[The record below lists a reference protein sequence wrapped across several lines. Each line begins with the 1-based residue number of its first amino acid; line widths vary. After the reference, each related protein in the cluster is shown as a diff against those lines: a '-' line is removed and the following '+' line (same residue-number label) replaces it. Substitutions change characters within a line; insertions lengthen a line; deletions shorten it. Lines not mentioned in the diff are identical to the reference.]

1 MTNTQLV
8 SNKLRFHRKQAGLF
22 QKDVAK
28 VLGLDCMD
36 RISHWENG
44 IAMPNVVNLF
54 RLAAIYGVTP
64 QVLYPE
70 LYELAKSLKQPSL
83 ELECEPPLVQC

>member
-1 MTNTQLV
+1 MTNEQFS

-28 VLGLDCMD
+28 ALGLDCMD

-44 IAMPNVVNLF
+44 IAMPNIVNLF
-54 RLAAIYGVTP
+54 RLSAIYGVAP
-64 QVLYPE
+64 QDLYPE
-70 LYELAKSLKQPSL
+70 LYELAKNMKQSG
-83 ELECEPPLVQC
+83 QGD

>member
-1 MTNTQLV
+1 MADEQFA

-28 VLGLDCMD
+28 ALGLDCMD

-44 IAMPNVVNLF
+44 IAMPNVINLF
-54 RLAAIYGVTP
+54 RLAAIYKVLP
-64 QVLYPE
+64 HDLYPG
-70 LYELAKSLKQPSL
+70 LFDMVKTSKQEDS
-83 ELECEPPLVQC
+83 VQ

>member
-1 MTNTQLV
+1 MTNKQFV
-8 SNKLRFHRKQAGLF
+8 SNKLRFHRQQANLF

-28 VLGLDCMD
+28 SLGLDCAD

-54 RLAAIYGVTP
+54 RLAAIYKVTP
-64 QVLYPE
+64 QELYPD
-70 LYELAKSLKQPSL
+70 LYEMAKSMNQSTQDDVGSL
-83 ELECEPPLVQC
+83 LN

>member
-1 MTNTQLV
+1 MTNKQFV
-8 SNKLRFHRKQAGLF
+8 SNQLRFHRQQTNLF

-28 VLGLDCMD
+28 ILGLDCAD

-64 QVLYPE
+64 QDLYPE
-70 LYELAKSLKQPSL
+70 LYELAKNVNQPHEDNSLFA
-83 ELECEPPLVQC
+83 

>member
-1 MTNTQLV
+1 MTNEQFV
-8 SNKLRFHRKQAGLF
+8 SNRLRFHRQQANLF

-28 VLGLDCMD
+28 ALGLDCAD

-64 QVLYPE
+64 QDLYPG
-70 LYELAKSLKQPSL
+70 LYELAKNMNQPHQ
-83 ELECEPPLVQC
+83 VN